1 MQVVRNDLEFRR
13 EFLEASGEEEGG
25 GTWRERDE
33 AEKLG
38 QGL

>member
-1 MQVVRNDLEFRR
+1 MQMVWKDLEFRR
-13 EFLEASGEEEGG
+13 EFLEASGEEKDN

-38 QGL
+38 QVF

>member
-1 MQVVRNDLEFRR
+1 MTEFRR
-13 EFLEASGEEEGG
+13 EFLEASGEQEGG
-25 GTWRERDE
+25 GTWRETDE